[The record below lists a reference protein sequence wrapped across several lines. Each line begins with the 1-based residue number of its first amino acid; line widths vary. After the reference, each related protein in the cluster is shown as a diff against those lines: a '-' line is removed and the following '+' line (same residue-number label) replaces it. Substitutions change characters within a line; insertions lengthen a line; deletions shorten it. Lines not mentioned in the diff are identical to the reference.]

1 MAKNARDERVVSQF
15 DNREK
20 SRVAMGTL
28 LRFAQTKIES
38 GTKGDFPLDEISNA
52 KEYFLMWK
60 RKKPFEN
67 NSLVFGAVSFLTL
80 LFFFT
85 SQINFEISLV
95 VISISWALF
104 IFLEMDKSKITYI
117 REMIG
122 DMSNLSSKDRD
133 FYLEGLRAEL
143 WNVEEEEVKVSF
155 MLTIFF
161 LLGNFMLEMDKSSFL
176 AMELSSFF
184 NYLNIDLIVSGQ
196 ELKGFAFIAAII
208 SIFTFFS
215 SGVVLTKY
223 RRKW

>member
-1 MAKNARDERVVSQF
+1 MTKNARDERVVSQF

-38 GTKGDFPLDEISNA
+38 GIKGDFPLDEISNA

-80 LFFFT
+80 FFFFT
-85 SQINFEISLV
+85 SQIDFEISLV
-95 VISISWALF
+95 IISISWALF

-122 DMSNLSSKDRD
+122 DMSNLSSEDRD
-133 FYLEGLRAEL
+133 FYLEGLRVEL
-143 WNVEEEEVKVSF
+143 WNIEKEELKV
-155 MLTIFF
+155 IF
-161 LLGNFMLEMDKSSFL
+161 LLIMFLLVEISLGVMDLSSYL
-176 AMELSSFF
+176 AMDLSSYFK
-184 NYLNIDLIVSGQ
+184 LLDIDLILERQG
-196 ELKGFAFIAAII
+196 LKDFAFSVGII
-208 SIFTFFS
+208 SIITFFS
-215 SGVVLTKY
+215 SGIFLTKY
-223 RRKW
+223 RRRL